1 MSKIYNI
8 KDEIRF
14 ENGGIVSQRLFSNK
28 NLDLDLYALDATEEL
43 DKEKRFG
50 DSLVWILEGGISLF
64 YEDKK
69 FSLKQNDSFL
79 IAKETWRKVVSE
91 EKTKMI
97 LIDFKENA
105 MLNHLP
111 KAEIFA
117 LADAIEYQEG
127 KVVSKTLVKNE
138 NGTITLMSFDGEQEL
153 STHAAPG
160 DALVVV
166 LDGEVK
172 IHIAEEEFELKKN
185 DSIVLPGGIPHG
197 LKIKERY
204 KMLLIVTRD
213 K

>member
-8 KDEIRF
+8 KDEICF
-14 ENGGIVSQRLFSNK
+14 ESGGIVSQRLFSNK
-28 NLDLDLYALDATEEL
+28 NLELDLYALDVTEEL

-50 DSLVWILEGGISLF
+50 DSLVWILEGEISLF
-64 YEDKK
+64 CEDEK
-69 FSLKQNDSFL
+69 FSLKQNEAF
-79 IAKETWRKVVSE
+79 IIEKETWRKIVSE

-97 LIDFKENA
+97 LIDFKENT
-105 MLNHLP
+105 MINHLP

-117 LADAIEYQEG
+117 LTDAIEYQDG

-138 NGTITLMSFDGEQEL
+138 NGTMTLMSFHGEQEL

-160 DALVVV
+160 DALLVA
-166 LDGEVK
+166 LEGELALTIGDENFNIK
-172 IHIAEEEFELKKN
+172 AG
-185 DSIVLPGGIPHG
+185 DSIVMPGKIPHG
-197 LKIKERY
+197 LKIKDKF

>member
-14 ENGGIVSQRLFSNK
+14 ENSGIVSQRLFSNK

-43 DKEKRFG
+43 DKEKRFA
-50 DSLVWILEGGISLF
+50 DSLVWVLEGRISLF
-64 YEDKK
+64 HEDKK
-69 FSLKQNDSFL
+69 FSLKQNDSFF
-79 IAKETWRKVVSE
+79 IAKDTWRKFE
-91 EKTKMI
+91 TKEKTKMI
-97 LIDFKENA
+97 LINLKENV
-105 MLNHLP
+105 MINHLP
-111 KAEIFA
+111 KAEIFS
-117 LADAIEYQEG
+117 LAGAIEYQEG

-138 NGTITLMSFDGEQEL
+138 NGTMTLMSFDGAQEL

-172 IHIAEEEFELKKN
+172 IHIAQEEFELKKN

-204 KMLLIVTRD
+204 KMLL
-213 K
+213 